1 MKTKLKIFIVL
12 VMVGWATACVAGVLM
27 QSWTEGTSRYCKY
40 SDGKVLKISYG
51 TTCPSTN

>member
-51 TTCPSTN
+51 STCPSTN